1 MPACPSSV
9 SLRPLLAL
17 VAGMAACAPA
27 TSARPAADAAA
38 PVARRAIVVSFDALN
53 EQRML
58 RTVDPAAVPA
68 FRALF
73 AGGACADG
81 ARPAFPSVTSPGHA
95 SLWTG
100 AYGDV
105 NGIAANSQPVLPQP
119 EHTLLESISGYS
131 AEALRAEPIWLTAVA
146 SGLTTF
152 GHQVTQAPAAP
163 GYLPVAGPE
172 PRLDSMR
179 AAARALLAR
188 PGISVVN
195 GYNRQIAPDLALTQ
209 SAAPTRPASG
219 WTGLERLRSG
229 VAPRE
234 IAWAAGSDSIFALLH
249 GADRYDR
256 VLVALRRDAASG
268 VIAVAAP
275 AEQAPLAGRELGRHF
290 SPPLAMPVAGGRAYL
305 RVRLFEVS
313 PDGTR
318 YLLFVPEL
326 RVVEGNRPEVAA
338 AYDSAVEGWYGN
350 GAIGLTERG
359 AFGRTLWQGGDGTA
373 EMRYLETVEL
383 VTRQFERGSAWGW
396 NSLRPSLMLDY
407 FPLIDEADHMLFGH
421 VVASSPLY
429 DAAVAARVQGVRT
442 RAWALADHRLAALRA
457 LVGDDAN
464 AALFVGGDHGM
475 RATWRTFRPNAALA
489 AAGLLALDSAGRI
502 DLSRTRALS
511 PNGYWVMVNRTAWK
525 GGIVPP
531 AEEAAVLARA
541 ARALEGARGLD
552 GQPIVTRLWR
562 AAEHDSLGMGGPVG
576 GELYYEVAD
585 GYWWTADA
593 RGAVAS
599 ESRAGAGHGY
609 PSVAVD
615 MQTVLCAAGAGF
627 APRRLG
633 PARTVDM
640 APTVAAW
647 LGMRPPAQSV
657 GRSRLGEMLGP

>member
-1 MPACPSSV
+1 MPACQSSV
-9 SLRPLLAL
+9 ALRPLLAL
-17 VAGMAACAPA
+17 VAVVAACAPA
-27 TSARPAADAAA
+27 PATQPA
-38 PVARRAIVVSFDALN
+38 PVVRRAIVVSFDALN
-53 EQRML
+53 ERRML
-58 RTVDPAAVPA
+58 QTVDPAAVPA

-73 AGGACADG
+73 TGGACADG

-105 NGIAANSQPVLPQP
+105 NGVAANSQPVLPRP

-152 GHQVTQAPAAP
+152 GHQVTQAPGAP
-163 GYLPVAGPE
+163 GYVPVAGSE

-195 GYNRQIAPDLALTQ
+195 GYNRQIAPDLALTE
-209 SAAPTRPASG
+209 SIAPTRAASG
-219 WTGLERLRSG
+219 WTGLERLRGG

-234 IAWAAGSDSIFALLH
+234 IAWAVGDDSIFALLH
-249 GADRYDR
+249 GVDRYDR
-256 VLVALRRDAASG
+256 VLVARARDASGG

-275 AEQAPLAGRELGRHF
+275 VEQAPLAGRELGRHF
-290 SPPLAMPVAGGRAYL
+290 SPPLTIPVTGGHGYL
-305 RVRLFEVS
+305 RARLFEVS
-313 PDGTR
+313 PDGMR

-338 AYDSAVEGWYGN
+338 AYDAAVEGWYGN

-359 AFGRTLWQGGDGTA
+359 AFGRTLWEGGDGTA
-373 EMRYLETVEL
+373 EMRYLETAEL

-396 NSLRPSLMLDY
+396 NSLRPALMLDY

-421 VVASSPLY
+421 VVAASPLHHP
-429 DAAVAARVQGVRT
+429 AVAARVQGVRA

-457 LVGDDAN
+457 LVGDDPN
-464 AALFVGGDHGM
+464 AAIFVGGDHGM
-475 RATWRTFRPNAALA
+475 RATWRTFRPNVALA

-502 DLSRTRALS
+502 DLTRTRALS
-511 PNGYWVMVNRTAWK
+511 PNGYWVTVNRTAWK

-541 ARALEGARGLD
+541 ARALEDARGPD
-552 GQPIVTRLWR
+552 GRPIVTRLWR

-576 GELYYEVAD
+576 GELYYEVAG
-585 GYWWTADA
+585 GYRWSSDP

-609 PSVAVD
+609 PSGGTD
-615 MQTVLCAAGAGF
+615 MQTVLCAAGAGI

-633 PARTVDM
+633 SARTVDM

-657 GRSRLGEMLGP
+657 GRSLLGEMLGR